1 MQINLPS
8 AIVWARLVHHIEKT
22 NYRSAVVAKRFFWM
36 VFCLTLYCS
45 VLRRWIGEMYED
57 EHLNFKNRHCACVT
71 SASPQP
77 RVKKKN
83 PNLVLRASS
92 SFRMAVGET
101 LAKAAEILHE
111 LWRILSRD
119 TR

>member
-1 MQINLPS
+1 
-8 AIVWARLVHHIEKT
+8 
-22 NYRSAVVAKRFFWM
+22 
-36 VFCLTLYCS
+36 
-45 VLRRWIGEMYED
+45 MYED
-57 EHLNFKNRHCACVT
+57 EHLNFKNRHCACVA

-83 PNLVLRASS
+83 PNLVPRASS
-92 SFRMAVGET
+92 SFRMEVGET

-111 LWRILSRD
+111 SWRILSRD